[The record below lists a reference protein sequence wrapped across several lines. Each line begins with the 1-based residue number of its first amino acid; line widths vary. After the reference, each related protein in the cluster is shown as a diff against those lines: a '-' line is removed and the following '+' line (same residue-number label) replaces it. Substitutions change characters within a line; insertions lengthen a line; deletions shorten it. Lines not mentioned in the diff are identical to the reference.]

1 MSRFE
6 RIDEALDVLKAGHLS
21 PFDLIL
27 AILDDEKYGGYK
39 TEFYKKDNKNLGEF
53 LDLVLSNETGNKK
66 LRKWMEPHAL
76 DLVCEKVNEEMDN
89 VRSAERLP
97 GLEAIASTSVEN
109 WSVFGHSER
118 APFLTR
124 ILLTAAET
132 AAVKGKK

>member
-1 MSRFE
+1 MTKNTADIKLNS
-6 RIDEALDVLKAGHLS
+6 I
-21 PFDLIL
+21 
-27 AILDDEKYGGYK
+27 
-39 TEFYKKDNKNLGEF
+39 KKDNENLGEF
-53 LDLVLSNETGNKK
+53 LDLVLSNETGNRK

-97 GLEAIASTSVEN
+97 GLEAIASTSVESWN
-109 WSVFGHSER
+109 VFGHSER

-132 AAVKGKK
+132 AEK